1 MLRCDTC
8 DTLTHPAHNPAP
20 QVYTTNGLTC
30 LVICGD
36 CHADINADNVRTD
49 DSEGS
54 RLLNAAV
61 SRHDGAPRHREQA
74 PAFFTGHHQGP
85 AHAPAFLSGSW
96 F

>member
-20 QVYTTNGLTC
+20 HVYTSNGLDC

-36 CHADINADNVRTD
+36 CHADVEADNVRTD
-49 DSEGS
+49 DSKGS
-54 RLLNAAV
+54 RLLNAAI
-61 SRHDGAPRHREQA
+61 SRHVGAPRHCEPA
-74 PAFFTGHHQGP
+74 PVFFTGHHQGP
-85 AHAPAFLSGSW
+85 LFLSGSW